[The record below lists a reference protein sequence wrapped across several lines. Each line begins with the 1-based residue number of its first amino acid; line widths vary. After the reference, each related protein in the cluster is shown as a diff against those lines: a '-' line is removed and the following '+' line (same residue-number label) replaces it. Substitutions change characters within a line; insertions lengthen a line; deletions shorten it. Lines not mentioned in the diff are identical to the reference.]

1 MISVT
6 QKYRTG
12 VKMKICLTCSHGGH
26 LTEIL
31 QLMDAFEDNEV
42 FFITYEGAR
51 TSELAKKYT
60 MKNLGMNP
68 FRFLLSVPKVF
79 GILMRE
85 KPDIVISTGS
95 EIAIPVFYT
104 AKLLRIKTMFIE
116 SLCRVEEPSL
126 SGKIVYPVSDVFLVQ
141 WKQLL
146 SKFGKK
152 AQYWGNVL

>member
-1 MISVT
+1 
-6 QKYRTG
+6 
-12 VKMKICLTCSHGGH
+12 MKICLTCSHGGH

-31 QLMDAFEDNEV
+31 QLMDAFQGQDL

-51 TSELAKKYT
+51 SSELNKKYT
-60 MKNLGMNP
+60 LKNLGKNP
-68 FRFLLSVPKVF
+68 VRFLLSIPKVF
-79 GILMRE
+79 SILLRE

-126 SGKIVYPVSDVFLVQ
+126 SGKIVYPVSDIFLVQ

>member
-1 MISVT
+1 
-6 QKYRTG
+6 
-12 VKMKICLTCSHGGH
+12 
-26 LTEIL
+26 
-31 QLMDAFEDNEV
+31 MDAFHGQDI

-51 TSELAKKYT
+51 SSELNKKYT
-60 MKNLGMNP
+60 LKNLGKNP
-68 FRFLLSVPKVF
+68 LRFLLSIPKVF
-79 GILMRE
+79 SILRRE
-85 KPDIVISTGS
+85 NPDIVISTGS

-146 SKFGKK
+146 PKFGKK

>member
-1 MISVT
+1 
-6 QKYRTG
+6 
-12 VKMKICLTCSHGGH
+12 MKICLTCSHGGH
-26 LTEIL
+26 LTEVL
-31 QLMDAFEDNEV
+31 QLMDAFEGQDI
-42 FFITYEGAR
+42 FFITYKGAR
-51 TSELAKKYT
+51 SSELNKKYT
-60 MKNLGMNP
+60 LNNLGKNP
-68 FRFLLSVPKVF
+68 VRFLLSIPKVF
-79 GILMRE
+79 SILLHE

-104 AKLLRIKTMFIE
+104 AKLLGIKTMFIE